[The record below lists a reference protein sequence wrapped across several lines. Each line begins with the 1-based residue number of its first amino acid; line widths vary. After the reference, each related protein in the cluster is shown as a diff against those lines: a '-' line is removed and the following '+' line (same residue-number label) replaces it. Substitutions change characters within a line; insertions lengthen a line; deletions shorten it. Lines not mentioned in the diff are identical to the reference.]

1 MNSNFKEITAADLF
15 IAEPA
20 HPATPVARCYQL
32 NNGDT
37 FTVNSIGFEHAFRV
51 KIKDVKIGKYFD
63 PGFVLLTKIKRKKWY
78 QFWKPKYVG
87 AKLMFVEE

>member
-1 MNSNFKEITAADLF
+1 MNSNFKEITVADLF
-15 IAEPA
+15 ITEPA
-20 HPATPVARCYQL
+20 HSATPGARYCQL

-37 FTVNSIGFEHAFRV
+37 FTVNSIGFEHAFGV

-87 AKLMFVEE
+87 VKLMFVEE